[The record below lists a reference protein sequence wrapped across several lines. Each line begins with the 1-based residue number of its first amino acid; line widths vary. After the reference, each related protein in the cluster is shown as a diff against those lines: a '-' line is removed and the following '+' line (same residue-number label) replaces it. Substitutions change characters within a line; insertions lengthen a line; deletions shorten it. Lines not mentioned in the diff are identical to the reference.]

1 MRIPRALR
9 NGTDDS
15 TGTRG
20 TAAEGQRRPPSPI
33 RSLKAAFGWA
43 WLSTLDLPLEGTE
56 ERPTTL
62 FSFHRRAH
70 PGGSEGARSGPVAFH
85 CPSCS
90 RTFADFPDWDAHVRL
105 SHLA

>member
-1 MRIPRALR
+1 MRITRALR

-20 TAAEGQRRPPSPI
+20 TTAEGPRRHPSPI
-33 RSLKAAFGWA
+33 QSLKAVFGWA
-43 WLSTLDLPLEGTE
+43 WFSTLDLPLEGTE
-56 ERPTTL
+56 ERPATR
-62 FSFHRRAH
+62 FSFHWRAH
-70 PGGSEGARSGPVAFH
+70 RRGAEGARSGPVAFH